1 VILATFKGQIRL
13 YTKQEE
19 VKRYLSIAFILLSL
33 SGIGQVKRGT
43 PLSVKHIGIRL
54 PATVIGR
61 DTVAII
67 DMCEVLVC
75 GHRTFANCTDAAN
88 YYILEQNVKTVY
100 PYAVMAQME
109 FEQCEQTLSTM
120 TDRHAKKVYIKQ
132 MEKQLMDQYEEE
144 LKGLTVSQGKL
155 LIKLIDRQT
164 GSTSYEMVKEM
175 KGTLS
180 AFMWQT
186 VATFFGN
193 SMKDTYDPNGE
204 DRDIENIIHLIEQGV
219 I

>member
-1 VILATFKGQIRL
+1 
-13 YTKQEE
+13 
-19 VKRYLSIAFILLSL
+19 
-33 SGIGQVKRGT
+33 
-43 PLSVKHIGIRL
+43 
-54 PATVIGR
+54 
-61 DTVAII
+61 
-67 DMCEVLVC
+67 MCEVLIC
-75 GHRTFANCTDAAN
+75 GHRTFANCTEAAN

-100 PYAVMAQME
+100 PYAVMAQVE

-120 TDRHAKKVYIKQ
+120 TDKHQKKVYLKQ
-132 MEKQLMDQYEEE
+132 MEKQLMDQYEQE
-144 LKGLTVSQGKL
+144 LKSLTVSQGKL

-175 KGTLS
+175 KGNLS

-193 SMKDTYDPNGE
+193 SMKETYDPNGE
-204 DRDIENIIHLIEQGV
+204 DRDIENIIHLIEQGA